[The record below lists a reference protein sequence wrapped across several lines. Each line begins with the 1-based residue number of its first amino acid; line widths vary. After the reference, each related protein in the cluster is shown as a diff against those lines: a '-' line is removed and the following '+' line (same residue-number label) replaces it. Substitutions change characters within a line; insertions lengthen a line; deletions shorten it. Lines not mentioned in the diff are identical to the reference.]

1 MIKIKLDELPKDKAL
16 ELVADKIKS
25 CRRCRL
31 AQTRNK
37 TVPGHGNPGAEVMFI
52 GEGPGFNEDQ
62 QGIPFC
68 GRAGKLL
75 DQALTMVSWSRAD
88 VFITNIVKCRPPNNR
103 DPEADENAACQVFL
117 DKQILIVKP
126 KMIVTLGRFSMA
138 KFLANVKISQVHG
151 QVYPTKWRS
160 LEFIVVPLYH
170 PAAAL
175 RNGKFRQ
182 IFMSEFKQLP
192 GYLKLAKQNFWALA
206 QDETLPVTQ
215 PEATRP
221 EKQLKLL

>member
-1 MIKIKLDELPKDKAL
+1 MIKIKLSDLPKDKAL
-16 ELVADKIKS
+16 KVIADRIQK
-25 CRRCRL
+25 CQRCRL
-31 AQTRNK
+31 SKTRNK
-37 TVPGHGNPGAEVMFI
+37 TVPGYGNPDTEVMFI

-75 DQALTMVSWSRAD
+75 DQALESVSWSRRD

-103 DPEADENAACQVFL
+103 DPEVDENVACQPFL
-117 DKQILIVKP
+117 DKQILIIKP
-126 KMIVTLGRFSMA
+126 LMIVTLGRFSMA

-151 QVYPTKWRS
+151 QVYPIKWRS

-175 RNGKFRQ
+175 RNGQLRQ
-182 IFMSEFKQLP
+182 VFMDEFQQLP
-192 GYLKLAKQNFWALA
+192 GYLKLAKQKFWSLT
-206 QDETLPVTQ
+206 QDEVLNPPVNKDSK
-215 PEATRP
+215 AK
-221 EKQLKLL
+221 KQLTLL